1 MGGWDLIN
9 QYSHYAANAPTPVWV
24 WLIMSPLGWLPYPLT
39 WYVWTAI
46 SIVIVTACA
55 KVFGVKRWWLVPLSG
70 AAMFNLWLGQIE
82 ALVLLGVALGWLVT
96 QRRLHPALMGVAWLL
111 MALKPQVAALPAL
124 LFAYWLWKERGW
136 KAIASGACVSIAI
149 IGTSLALFPAYPS
162 DIIHTMRAYI
172 PPSSNASVFPFGL
185 AALPLIAWPGLDQL
199 TRLRVALAVN
209 LLCSPYILLYHT
221 MTLLAVVGNPAL
233 MLLSWLPIGP
243 FIYLASIIPIAYLTI
258 VIFGQVTVGR
268 SVRIGANAWQKSAN

>member
-1 MGGWDLIN
+1 MGGWDLVW
-9 QYSHYAANAPTPVWV
+9 QYSHYVADAPTPVWV
-24 WLIMSPLGWLPYPLT
+24 WLIMSPLGWLSYPLM

-46 SIVIVTACA
+46 SIMIVTACA
-55 KVFGVKRWWLVPLSG
+55 KVFGVKFWWLVPLSG

-82 ALVLLGVALGWLVT
+82 ALVLLGMTLGWFVM
-96 QRRLHPALMGVAWLL
+96 QRKLHPALMGVAWLL

-136 KAIASGACVSIAI
+136 KVVASGAGVSVAI
-149 IGTSLALFPAYPS
+149 IGASLALFPAYPH
-162 DIIHTMRAYI
+162 DIMHTMRTYI

-185 AALPLIAWPGLDQL
+185 AALPLIAWPGLDRI
-199 TRLRVALAVN
+199 TRLRVALAAN

-221 MTLLAVVGNPAL
+221 TTLLAVVGNHAL

-243 FIYLASIIPIAYLTI
+243 FIYLVSIIPAAYLI
-258 VIFGQVTVGR
+258 VVIFRQATAERVVQVR
-268 SVRIGANAWQKSAN
+268 SGNVLA

>member
-1 MGGWDLIN
+1 MGGFDLLW
-9 QYSHYAANAPTPVWV
+9 QYSHYAASAPTPVWV
-24 WLIMSPLGWLPYPLT
+24 WLITSPIGWLPYPLM

-55 KVFGVKRWWLVPLSG
+55 KVFGVKFWWLLPLSG

-82 ALVLLGVALGWLVT
+82 ALVLLGVALGWLILR
-96 QRRLHPALMGVAWLL
+96 QHKLPPALMGVAWLL

-136 KAIASGACVSIAI
+136 KAVASGACVSVVIVGA
-149 IGTSLALFPAYPS
+149 GLALFPAYPG
-162 DIIHTMRAYI
+162 DIMHTMRAYV
-172 PPSSNASVFPFGL
+172 PPSNSSVFPFGL
-185 AALPLIAWPGLDQL
+185 ATLPLLAWPGLDRL

-221 MTLLAVVGNPAL
+221 TTLLAVVGSPAL

-243 FIYLASIIPIAYLTI
+243 FVYLASIIPVAYLTV
-258 VIFGQVTVGR
+258 VIFRQVTAEKL
-268 SVRIGANAWQKSAN
+268 VRLRAKNVLA